1 MYIRLLVLFSIFTGV
16 AFGIYSIQAA
26 TDTNKIP
33 MYAWVGCDGTAV
45 TRTQVGKIEI
55 TQIAKNLPNCNGA
68 NNTPIAGVKSSSLNM
83 FDDVTVSLTG
93 SVNNA
98 TGTINKPKRER
109 KILLDLAQK
118 DIVNYRV
125 AKIKEQQI
133 QYANA
138 IRSVRIREGKSIES
152 DTEGYLIK
160 NDAVKVTGKVTGW
173 TPVKSGEVVV
183 TDIRENTVDIDT
195 TTGTTGYVGTKWLR
209 DATPSDLVKIG
220 QADIAY
226 WSDVVHTNVA
236 HLVNIRNNPWYTS
249 SIVTTVTSNVPLYRT
264 ATVDNWSQVESL
276 DGAIKWF
283 IKSSFIVVDVAQL
296 IEKKPLLK

>member
-16 AFGIYSIQAA
+16 AFGMYSIQAA
-26 TDTNKIP
+26 TDTDKIP

-45 TRTQVGKIEI
+45 TRTEVGKIEM
-55 TQIAKNLPNCNGA
+55 TQITKNLPNCNGA
-68 NNTPIAGVKSSSLNM
+68 NNTPITEVKSSTLNM
-83 FDDVTVSLTG
+83 FDDAPVSLTG
-93 SVNNA
+93 SVDSVVS
-98 TGTINKPKRER
+98 TGTIAKPKRER

-173 TPVKSGEVVV
+173 TPIKSGEVVI

-276 DGAIKWF
+276 DGAIK
-283 IKSSFIVVDVAQL
+283 
-296 IEKKPLLK
+296 